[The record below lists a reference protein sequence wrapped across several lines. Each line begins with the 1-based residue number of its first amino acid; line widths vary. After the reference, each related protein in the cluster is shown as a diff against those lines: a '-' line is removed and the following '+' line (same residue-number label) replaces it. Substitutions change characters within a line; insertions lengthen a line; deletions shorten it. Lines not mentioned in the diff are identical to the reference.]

1 METPIQPRAPS
12 PRKAKLFRCAHLS
25 CPGLGIASDKECFM
39 CGAYLHSFCAAE
51 TSREIK
57 ATDAVVM
64 DDKPLCSVTCYHYSL
79 IDGLSP
85 NTVTSKR
92 VALAKKNKEQLKK
105 EARECSIKVNC

>member
-1 METPIQPRAPS
+1 
-12 PRKAKLFRCAHLS
+12 
-25 CPGLGIASDKECFM
+25 M